1 LSIHIAGTYRLD
13 GEQPLSEENS
23 KSQAPPDL
31 KIGPNK
37 SQISISN
44 DQNIHR
50 SRIASFRKPGSA
62 GDDLSGHDCK
72 GTIFLEL

>member
-1 LSIHIAGTYRLD
+1 
-13 GEQPLSEENS
+13 LSEENS

-44 DQNIHR
+44 DQNTHR
-50 SRIASFRKPGSA
+50 SRIASFRKPGS
-62 GDDLSGHDCK
+62 LPVMIYL
-72 GTIFLEL
+72 GTTVKELFFWNFEFGSLGFV